1 MPLGI
6 VAAIGVPSCQASK
19 PLSYL
24 EGPQPA
30 KSGHS
35 GSSTSGGRR
44 RRSMIG
50 RRHAASQI
58 SGLSTKS
65 VRSLCIPCR
74 LSARLLR
81 ETRCVNGLLKSCARF
96 SRLSPRSDNRRFLAH
111 WRASPEIRNRSPS
124 SHVYQSEY
132 TGCVRSS
139 GIRPDHLRR
148 KPMQIP
154 TRSLSVLI
162 LVLVAACGTSSH
174 PTDMPA
180 SSGGGIIQG
189 SVIGSGSQ
197 MLVEVP
203 SSSAATTTDA
213 NGGFLLATV
222 PKGAT
227 VLHFSGGGQ
236 NASLATAPVVSGE
249 FRHLTLSISGT
260 RVTEQSEQTETEFE
274 GTVDAI
280 DGMVLTV
287 AGRKVAVT
295 DATTIRKDD
304 AAATFADLVLGTLVE
319 VEGTLNADGGVT
331 AIEISIEDRNEAER
345 IAFVVTLTQIA
356 GNTLTVDG
364 VTVHVGSATVIVK
377 GDTTLTLPDLK
388 VGDRVLVRGAVQ
400 ADKSINATRIR
411 VLPREDEPEEEMHVS
426 GKVTAVGASSF
437 TIGDTLI
444 ATDAKTEFEGSGF
457 HGLADLKVGDFAFAE
472 VIRQADGSLLA
483 EEVKKFTP
491 PPS

>member
-1 MPLGI
+1 
-6 VAAIGVPSCQASK
+6 
-19 PLSYL
+19 
-24 EGPQPA
+24 
-30 KSGHS
+30 
-35 GSSTSGGRR
+35 
-44 RRSMIG
+44 
-50 RRHAASQI
+50 
-58 SGLSTKS
+58 
-65 VRSLCIPCR
+65 
-74 LSARLLR
+74 
-81 ETRCVNGLLKSCARF
+81 
-96 SRLSPRSDNRRFLAH
+96 
-111 WRASPEIRNRSPS
+111 
-124 SHVYQSEY
+124 
-132 TGCVRSS
+132 
-139 GIRPDHLRR
+139 
-148 KPMQIP
+148 MQIP

-213 NGGFLLATV
+213 NGGFLLANV

-304 AAATFADLVLGTLVE
+304 AAATFADLMLGTPVE
-319 VEGTLNADGGVT
+319 VEGTLNADGTVT
-331 AIEISIEDRNEAER
+331 ASEIRIEDRDDADR
-345 IAFVVTLTQIA
+345 VAFVGTLTQIT
-356 GNTLTVDG
+356 GNTLIVG
-364 VTVHVGSATVIVK
+364 AVTVNVSSATVIVK
-377 GDTTLTLPDLK
+377 GDTTLTLADLM
-388 VGDRVLVRGAVQ
+388 VGDRLVVRGTVQ

-411 VLPREDEPEEEMHVS
+411 VLEREDEPEEMHVA
-426 GKVTAVGASSF
+426 GKVTAVDANTF
-437 TIGDTLI
+437 MIGDTKI
-444 ATDAKTEFEGSGF
+444 TTDAKTEFEGSGF
-457 HGLADLKVGDFAFAE
+457 QSLADLKVGDFAFAE
-472 VIRQADGSLLA
+472 VIKQADGSLLA
-483 EEVKKFTP
+483 KEVRKFTP
-491 PPS
+491 PPPN